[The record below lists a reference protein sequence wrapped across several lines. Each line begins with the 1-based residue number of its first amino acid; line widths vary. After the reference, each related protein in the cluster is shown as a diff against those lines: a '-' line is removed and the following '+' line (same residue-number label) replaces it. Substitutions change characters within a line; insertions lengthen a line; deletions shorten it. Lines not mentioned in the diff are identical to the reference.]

1 MTDDPAPSSP
11 AVPAPAAPADPAASG
26 PGASGATPDAPA
38 VGSTPTAGQRR
49 RRGDRPTPGSRV
61 DPRMAATIVV
71 GVAGGLL
78 AASLVGATVSRLQ
91 GLLVTLVVS
100 LFVSFGMEPAV
111 QYLSRRGVPRGVG
124 TAGVFVLTALLF
136 FGFLAAMFP
145 LVSSQVR
152 NLVAAGPGVLD
163 DLAARAQNLPGE
175 LGTAVS
181 EWLAAQAQEVPRRIP
196 SLAGSVVGGALG
208 FGSTLAGGVLQ
219 VLTGTLVTFY
229 LVADGP
235 RLRRT
240 LSSRLEPE
248 SQREFLQV
256 WELAIAK
263 TGGYVYSRALTA
275 VVSAAFHVVAF
286 TIIDVPY
293 PIALGVWVGIIS
305 SLIPVV
311 GTYLAGA
318 LPLVVALADRPVA
331 ALWVLVAIVVY
342 QQVENYLVAP
352 KITEHALELHPALA
366 FVSVLVGGALLGAAG
381 ALLALPAVAIVAALM
396 SAYGERHEVLEHGLT
411 AEPARRRPDSPSPR
425 RRATDHTPV
434 PPGAPVPDD
443 L

>member
-1 MTDDPAPSSP
+1 MSTTPPDQTSGPAP
-11 AVPAPAAPADPAASG
+11 DPAAERAG
-26 PGASGATPDAPA
+26 CVP
-38 VGSTPTAGQRR
+38 PTSARR
-49 RRGDRPTPGSRV
+49 RRGDRPPRAQV
-61 DPRMAATIVV
+61 DARMAATIAV
-71 GVAGGLL
+71 GVGGGLL
-78 AASLVGATVSRLQ
+78 LSTLVGATVARLQ

-100 LFVSFGMEPAV
+100 LFLSFAMEPAV
-111 QYLSRRGVPRGVG
+111 QFLSRRGVPRGLG
-124 TAGVFVLTALLF
+124 TAAVFVLALLLF
-136 FGFLAAMFP
+136 AGFVAAMAP

-152 NLVAAGPGVLD
+152 NLVAAGPTLLD
-163 DLAARAQNLPGE
+163 DLASRATTLPGE

-181 EWLAAQAQEVPRRIP
+181 DWLTAQAAEVPRRIP
-196 SLAGSVVGGALG
+196 SLAGSLLGGALG

-219 VLTGTLVTFY
+219 ALTGALVTFY

-275 VVSAAFHVVAF
+275 VASALFHTVAF
-286 TIIDVPY
+286 TLIEVPY
-293 PIALGVWVGIIS
+293 PIALGVWVGILS
-305 SLIPVV
+305 SLVPVV
-311 GTYLAGA
+311 GTYIAGA
-318 LPLVVALADRPVA
+318 LPIAITLADRPVA
-331 ALWVLVAIVVY
+331 ALWVLGVIVVY

-381 ALLALPAVAIVAALM
+381 ALLALPAAAIVAALA

-411 AEPARRRPDSPSPR
+411 AEPPR
-425 RRATDHTPV
+425 RRGEDDPPRRRSTDHPQV
-434 PPGAPVPDD
+434 DPDAPLPDD
-443 L
+443 V